1 MKKNSS
7 VEKKVDATLGSI
19 DGIQPA
25 IPSPYFYTKVLA
37 KINSDN
43 GSVWE
48 KWSAFFLRP
57 TIAFAIICFIIVINA
72 LVLYSKYD
80 NYVPPPDQT
89 LLASS
94 DEYNESIT
102 ALYDLENVKP

>member
-7 VEKKVDATLGSI
+7 VEKKVDATLDSI
-19 DGIQPA
+19 DGIEPA
-25 IPSPYFYTKVLA
+25 VPSPYFYTKVLA
-37 KINSDN
+37 KINN
-43 GSVWE
+43 NVTAWE
-48 KWSAFFLRP
+48 KWSTFFLRP
-57 TIAFAIICFIIVINA
+57 TIAFAIICFVIVINA

-94 DEYNESIT
+94 DAYNETVT
-102 ALYDLENVKP
+102 ALYDLENVRP